1 MNGLLLSKLVLLCG
15 YKLVQAGERVGFN
28 YGFNLRGTASTGWR
42 IFLELIH

>member
-28 YGFNLRGTASTGWR
+28 YGFNLRVQPLLVGGYS
-42 IFLELIH
+42 LN